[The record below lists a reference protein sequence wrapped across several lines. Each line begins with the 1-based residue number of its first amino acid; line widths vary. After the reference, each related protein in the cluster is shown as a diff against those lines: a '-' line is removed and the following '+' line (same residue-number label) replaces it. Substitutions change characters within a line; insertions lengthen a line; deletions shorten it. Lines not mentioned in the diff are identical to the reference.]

1 MQKMN
6 VIKTVPLIGQVAAV
20 SCGISG
26 GEPVLDLDYA
36 EDSAADADA
45 NFVLTDS
52 GGIVE
57 IQGTAEKQ
65 RVQRGAVARH
75 AGLCPSGR
83 RGAVRGTAPGHR
95 CRVMARKLQPG
106 AKLVLASHNPGK
118 LAEIAD
124 LLRPHEVTVISAGAL
139 GLPEPEETAT
149 DFVGNAR
156 IKALAA
162 ARASGLP
169 ALADDSGFCVAA
181 LGGTPGVYS
190 ARWAGSGKDF
200 AAAMARV
207 NREMANAADRRAWF
221 VAALCVAWPD
231 DHTETFVGRIDGVAT
246 WPPRGD
252 KGFGYDPMFV
262 PRWQCRNVRRTGCG
276 RQAHSQPPREGIR
289 TVVEGVLAVRRGS
302 LMRRDNDPHS
312 WIGPLPR

>member
-1 MQKMN
+1 
-6 VIKTVPLIGQVAAV
+6 
-20 SCGISG
+20 
-26 GEPVLDLDYA
+26 
-36 EDSAADADA
+36 
-45 NFVLTDS
+45 
-52 GGIVE
+52 
-57 IQGTAEKQ
+57 
-65 RVQRGAVARH
+65 
-75 AGLCPSGR
+75 
-83 RGAVRGTAPGHR
+83 
-95 CRVMARKLQPG
+95 MARKLQPG

-118 LAEIAD
+118 LAELAD
-124 LLRPHEVTVISAGAL
+124 LLQPHEVTVISAGAL

-169 ALADDSGFCVAA
+169 ALADNSGFCVAA
-181 LGGTPGVYS
+181 LGGAPGVYS

-262 PRWQCRNVRRTGCG
+262 PAGSVATFGELD
-276 RQAHSQPPREGIR
+276 AADKH
-289 TVVEGVLAVRRGS
+289 TVSHRARAFAQLLKACLRF
-302 LMRRDNDPHS
+302 DADP
-312 WIGPLPR
+312 